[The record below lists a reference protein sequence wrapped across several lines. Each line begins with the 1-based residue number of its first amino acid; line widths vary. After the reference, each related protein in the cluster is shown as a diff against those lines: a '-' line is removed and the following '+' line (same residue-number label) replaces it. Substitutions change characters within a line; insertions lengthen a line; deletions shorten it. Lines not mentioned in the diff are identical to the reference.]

1 MNCNREV
8 NMNIVRVIVEKN
20 CLEKWGIVVE
30 KSSIVV
36 KKGENYS

>member
-1 MNCNREV
+1 
-8 NMNIVRVIVEKN
+8 MNIVRVIVEKN

-36 KKGENYS
+36 KKVNHGKFRI